1 MRLFFALRLA
11 DADSARI
18 EALARAADR
27 GLGSGSSAAA
37 WAALRPAWVPPG
49 NFHLTLRF
57 LGEVGDAEV
66 PRLLSGFADF
76 SPGIEAPRFLPAK
89 LSLLPDARR
98 PRLLALDLEPEHREA
113 TDALVRDLGNFL
125 AARGI
130 PPESG
135 HWRAHVTLCR
145 FRGQGRLPGGVLETL
160 DPSDRELPIRAA
172 SIDLME
178 SELRR
183 GGAVYRSLRRHGFRY
198 TMPPMEYAVI
208 TVIGPDTIGIMD
220 RLADTVA
227 SSGANI
233 EETKAAILG
242 GEFAVIMLVS
252 GPAGL
257 SASLDGSLPRA
268 LGGMGLSIAVKPTV
282 GPAKGKGLSYVIES
296 VSLDTPGIVR
306 AVTGVLKSGGIN
318 IEEMESSVQSAP
330 LSGSPMFSMRI
341 GITIAP
347 GARLATLRRD
357 LDRVAAEHDLD
368 ISLRALKPAEA
379 G

>member
-1 MRLFFALRLA
+1 
-11 DADSARI
+11 
-18 EALARAADR
+18 
-27 GLGSGSSAAA
+27 
-37 WAALRPAWVPPG
+37 
-49 NFHLTLRF
+49 
-57 LGEVGDAEV
+57 
-66 PRLLSGFADF
+66 
-76 SPGIEAPRFLPAK
+76 
-89 LSLLPDARR
+89 
-98 PRLLALDLEPEHREA
+98 
-113 TDALVRDLGNFL
+113 
-125 AARGI
+125 
-130 PPESG
+130 
-135 HWRAHVTLCR
+135 
-145 FRGQGRLPGGVLETL
+145 
-160 DPSDRELPIRAA
+160 
-172 SIDLME
+172 
-178 SELRR
+178 
-183 GGAVYRSLRRHGFRY
+183 
-198 TMPPMEYAVI
+198 MEYAVI

-341 GITIAP
+341 GITITP